1 MSKGDKTVAYGKKK
15 KPKKQGYNSRLDEK
29 LGMKNGKESKMKT
42 SMKGR
47 RAMSRGA
54 KKKMG

>member
-1 MSKGDKTVAYGKKK
+1 MAYGKKK
-15 KPKKQGYNSRLDEK
+15 MSKPKKQGYNSRLDEK
-29 LGMKNGKESKMKT
+29 LGMKNGKESKKKV

-47 RAMSRGA
+47 RSMSRGA